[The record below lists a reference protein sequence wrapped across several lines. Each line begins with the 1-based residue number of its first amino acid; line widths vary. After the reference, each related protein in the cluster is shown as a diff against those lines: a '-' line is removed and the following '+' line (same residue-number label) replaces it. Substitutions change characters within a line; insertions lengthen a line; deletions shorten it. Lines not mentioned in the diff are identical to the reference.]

1 MKFPHIPPFTQL
13 IKEDIPMVFRIFAR
27 DIRNLWRRPVAL
39 IIVLGVAF
47 IPSLY
52 AWINIYANWDPYGNT
67 GNLQVA
73 VASKDAGYQVEGVT
87 VNMGDSVIESLRG
100 DENFDWQFTS
110 EAEAR
115 DGVESGKYY
124 AAVIIPTSFT
134 EDIVTFITDSTE
146 RPAIE
151 YYSNEKKNAI
161 AAKITTTGMGTLR
174 STINEQFINTVS
186 AAALDV
192 LNITDNMLEEKEDSI
207 MDHLTSS
214 LEKTSQDIDRF
225 SSAVDLLIETAQ
237 SAQELTAAA
246 QALLPDTD
254 STIQDSL
261 TALGS
266 LRALTDASDATASA
280 LTDALQ
286 SNMDAVV
293 DNVETIYDDLE
304 DAAGDTEGI
313 SSDAAAALDRVSS
326 AADSAADAVKR
337 TRAFLAHMEDS
348 LLSMAHRFDTVINDL
363 KNAGLPLPSFSGNLE
378 QKLKQAIDPHLTA
391 LDNLR
396 DDLREISRSAG
407 KAADTIRTDG
417 TLPASQLSTL
427 RNHLKTLRSDLNTVK
442 EQYQNTVSPCLDD
455 TLNQFYTCL
464 DDLSGLLV
472 TLNQDLP
479 LIKNVLTG
487 VDGSL
492 EHSIAALQQSGT
504 LLRSA
509 KSDVDS
515 LLSDLNSV
523 EKDERF
529 AKLLDMVREDPD
541 TVADF
546 LASPVE
552 LTTKHVYPVENY
564 GSSMTPF
571 YSILAIWVGG
581 LLACSILKTNV
592 KEYEKLRNIPPTV
605 AYFGRYCLFAAVA
618 LLQGLIICLGDLFIL
633 RIQCLYPLRF
643 IAVGLVAALV
653 YSLMM
658 YTLTVSFKDV
668 GKAIAVVIM
677 IVQVAGAGGTFP
689 VELLPE
695 FFQATNPYMPFTFCI
710 NAMRECIGGMYGN
723 NYTTYLLSVSAIY
736 IPISLLIGIVLRRPI
751 IWLMNFFEHQV
762 EKTGLL

>member
-192 LNITDNMLEEKEDSI
+192 LNITDNMLEETEDSI

-304 DAAGDTEGI
+304 DAAGDAEGI

-592 KEYEKLRNIPPTV
+592 KEDEKLRNIPPTV

>member
-192 LNITDNMLEEKEDSI
+192 LNITDNMLEETEDSI

-592 KEYEKLRNIPPTV
+592 KEDEKLRNIPPTV

-723 NYTTYLLSVSAIY
+723 NYTKYLLSVSAIY

>member
-304 DAAGDTEGI
+304 DAAGDAEGI

-552 LTTKHVYPVENY
+552 LTTKHVSPVENY

-592 KEYEKLRNIPPTV
+592 KEDEKLRNIPPTV

>member
-192 LNITDNMLEEKEDSI
+192 LNITDNMLEKKEDSI

-304 DAAGDTEGI
+304 DAAGDAEGI

-326 AADSAADAVKR
+326 AADSTADAVKR

-592 KEYEKLRNIPPTV
+592 KEDEKLRNIPPTV

>member
-192 LNITDNMLEEKEDSI
+192 LNITDNMLEKKEDSI

-304 DAAGDTEGI
+304 DAAGDAEGI

-337 TRAFLAHMEDS
+337 TRAFLAHMEGS

-592 KEYEKLRNIPPTV
+592 KEDEKLRNIPPTV

>member
-146 RPAIE
+146 SPAIE

-304 DAAGDTEGI
+304 DAAGDAEGI

-592 KEYEKLRNIPPTV
+592 KEDEKLRNIPPTV

>member
-192 LNITDNMLEEKEDSI
+192 LNITDNMLEKKEDSI

-304 DAAGDTEGI
+304 DAAGDAEGI

-592 KEYEKLRNIPPTV
+592 KEDEKLRNIPPTV

>member
-304 DAAGDTEGI
+304 DAAGDAEGI

-592 KEYEKLRNIPPTV
+592 KEDEKLRNIPPTV

-723 NYTTYLLSVSAIY
+723 NYTKYLLSVSAIY

>member
-192 LNITDNMLEEKEDSI
+192 LNITDNMLEKKEDSI

-304 DAAGDTEGI
+304 DAAGDAEGI

-337 TRAFLAHMEDS
+337 TRTFLAHMEDS

-592 KEYEKLRNIPPTV
+592 KEDEKLRNIPPTV

>member
-592 KEYEKLRNIPPTV
+592 KEDEKLRNIPPTV

>member
-87 VNMGDSVIESLRG
+87 GDMGDSVIESLRG

-192 LNITDNMLEEKEDSI
+192 LNITDNMLEKKEDSI

-304 DAAGDTEGI
+304 DAAGDAEGI

-592 KEYEKLRNIPPTV
+592 KEDEKLRNIPPTV

>member
-1 MKFPHIPPFTQL
+1 MKAPHMHPFVQL

-67 GNLQVA
+67 GNLRVA
-73 VASKDAGYQVEGVT
+73 VASKDAGYQVEGVS
-87 VNMGDSVIESLRG
+87 VNMGERVIESLHG
-100 DENFDWQFTS
+100 DENFDWQFTN

-124 AAVIIPTSFT
+124 AAVIIPASFT
-134 EDIVTFITDSTE
+134 EDIVTFITDNTE

-186 AAALDV
+186 AVVLDV
-192 LNITDNMLEEKEDSI
+192 LNITDSMLEEKEDSI
-207 MDHLTSS
+207 VEHITSS
-214 LEKTSQDIDRF
+214 LEKTSQDIDHF

-237 SAQELTAAA
+237 SAQELTTAA

-254 STIQDSL
+254 TTIQDSL

-266 LRALTDASDATASA
+266 LRALTGASDATASA

-286 SNMDAVV
+286 NNMDAVA
-293 DNVETIYDDLE
+293 DSVESICDDLE
-304 DAAGDTEGI
+304 DAVGDVEGI
-313 SSDAAAALDRVSS
+313 SSDAAAALDRISS
-326 AADSAADAVKR
+326 AAGSASDTVKR
-337 TRAFLAHMEDS
+337 TRAFLADMENS
-348 LLSMAHRFDTVINDL
+348 LLSMAHRFDTVVNDL
-363 KNAGLPLPSFSGNLE
+363 KNAGFPLPSFSGNLE
-378 QKLKQAIDPHLTA
+378 QNLKQAIDPYLSV
-391 LDNLR
+391 LDRLW
-396 DDLREISRSAG
+396 DDLRGISRSAE
-407 KAADTIRTDG
+407 KAADTIRRDG
-417 TLPASQLSTL
+417 TLPTSQLSTL
-427 RNHLKTLRSDLNTVK
+427 RGDLKALRSDLDTVR
-442 EQYQNTVSPCLDD
+442 EQYQNTVAPRLDD

-464 DDLSGLLV
+464 DDLAGLLV

-479 LIKNVLTG
+479 LINNVLTG

-504 LLRSA
+504 LLRNA
-509 KSDVDS
+509 KSDVDA
-515 LLSDLNSV
+515 LLNDLNSV

-529 AKLLDMVREDPD
+529 AKLLDMVRENPD
-541 TVADF
+541 TVAEF

-564 GSSMTPF
+564 GSAMTPF

-592 KEYEKLRNIPPTV
+592 KEDEKLRNIPPTV

-618 LLQGLIICLGDLFIL
+618 LLQGLIICLGDLFLL

-695 FFQATNPYMPFTFCI
+695 FFQAINPYMPFTFCI

-723 NYTTYLLSVSAIY
+723 NYMTYLLSVSAIY
-736 IPISLLIGIVLRRPI
+736 IPISLLIGIVLRRPV

>member
-192 LNITDNMLEEKEDSI
+192 LNITDNMLEKKEDSI

-304 DAAGDTEGI
+304 DAAGDAEGI

-592 KEYEKLRNIPPTV
+592 KEDEKLRNIPPTV

-695 FFQATNPYMPFTFCI
+695 FFQATDPYMPFTFCI

>member
-304 DAAGDTEGI
+304 DAAGDAEGI

-442 EQYQNTVSPCLDD
+442 GQYQNTVSPCLDD

-592 KEYEKLRNIPPTV
+592 KEDEKLRNIPPTV

>member
-87 VNMGDSVIESLRG
+87 VNMGDSVI
-100 DENFDWQFTS
+100 ENFDWQFTS

-192 LNITDNMLEEKEDSI
+192 LNITDNMLEKKEDSI

-304 DAAGDTEGI
+304 DAAGDAEGI

-592 KEYEKLRNIPPTV
+592 KEDEKLRNIPPTV

>member
-304 DAAGDTEGI
+304 DAAGDAEGI

-592 KEYEKLRNIPPTV
+592 KEDEKLRNIPPTV

-710 NAMRECIGGMYGN
+710 NAMRECIGGIYGN

>member
-304 DAAGDTEGI
+304 DAAGDAEGI

-592 KEYEKLRNIPPTV
+592 KEDEKLRNIPPTV